1 MVINHNISS
10 MNANRQYGVV
20 TGYLAKSAEKLSS
33 GYKINR
39 AADDAAG
46 LTISEKMR
54 SQIRG
59 LGQASENAQQ
69 GVSLIQIAEG
79 AMAESQEILHRMTEL
94 SVKSANGTNTKED
107 RSAIQKEIGELS
119 LELDRISESTEFNTM
134 KLLDGSVSKSISP
147 AAEKKLL
154 EYIKGSWLNDG
165 LARIDAAT
173 GWQLNED
180 IQMEV
185 TLSSLG
191 NSVMASMGSWPGGN
205 RFVLDINRDMIPTF
219 MDYAESGPL
228 IEQLYSDRMIAH
240 ELTHAMMYHNDTSRL
255 SDIPKWFTEGVAEAV
270 HGSDD
275 YRFGD
280 VNAASVLSAYDELKE
295 FDFDISAPN
304 IECYSV
310 GMLAVGY
317 LYNYDGDGVDDHTE
331 WNALME
337 GFSASPRGTS
347 FSDLFR
353 AAYGKSL
360 SNVLKEF
367 EDGADAAR
375 LDADPVTALQT
386 YFGDTCGFV
395 IGDPYADPLDNPH
408 QEPEGAVA
416 NNPNITPISN
426 PEETITDP
434 ISGKNITFIWP
445 EIGVNRAMPIHV
457 GTSADQY
464 IEFTIGAMSS
474 KSLFGND
481 GVDASTQHG
490 ARESLKVIEKA
501 LDYVSSE
508 RSKLGA
514 VQNRLEHTIKNLDQT
529 TENTQAAESRLR
541 DVDMAAE
548 MVTYSK
554 NRILAQAGESMLVQ
568 ANQQPNGVL
577 SLLQ

>member
-1 MVINHNISS
+1 MVINHNINS

-20 TGYLAKSAEKLSS
+20 TGHLAKSAEKLSS

-191 NSVMASMGSWPGGN
+191 NFIMATMGSWPGGN
-205 RFVLDINRDMIPTF
+205 RFILDINRDMIPTF

-228 IEQLYSDRMIAH
+228 IEHLYSDRLIAH
-240 ELTHAMMYHNDTSRL
+240 ELTHAMMYHNDTSHL
-255 SDIPKWFTEGVAEAV
+255 SDIPKWFAEGVAEAV

-275 YRFGD
+275 YRFGN

-295 FDFDISAPN
+295 FNFDISAPN

-360 SNVLKEF
+360 SNVLKKF